1 MFFATF
7 TLFEVRVTTYSCSM
21 HPWCIPESQK
31 KKKKTIKSVQF
42 APVYIKEQ
50 KMFVSTRNYFEKT
63 DLLISEIYILPL
75 K

>member
-1 MFFATF
+1 
-7 TLFEVRVTTYSCSM
+7 M
-21 HPWCIPESQK
+21 HPWYIPESQK